1 MLLVLYMDFKG
12 KNTKRIKIND
22 GRRKGRRA
30 RDNQLKRG
38 EVVAHSNQMICRRLK
53 LGGVVA
59 HSN

>member
-1 MLLVLYMDFKG
+1 MVYIDLKD
-12 KNTKRIKIND
+12 KNTKRIKIDD

-30 RDNQLKRG
+30 RDDQLKLG
-38 EVVAHSNQMICRRLK
+38 EVVAHSNQMICRGLK